1 VGVKQSTTM
10 RVLRPRYL
18 TIAAADLAGAVTAAI
33 ILVPAVKFAYR
44 SGSSHIMLETATA
57 MIAVIAAVLVYGR
70 FRHGGSMSD
79 LLLLVALCFF
89 AAPKFIVPYVAG
101 AISGSPSRFVAWS
114 MLVASII
121 GAALFTLAAFLPER
135 RLSRPGASAGLVAAA
150 AIAGAVAVAYVLALL
165 STHLPLGLDPSV
177 SNARYPQFAAP
188 AIIGFELAGL
198 VFFGASAVGF
208 TRRAEWSGDEFT
220 SWLAASAA
228 LASFSRLNYILFP
241 SLDSQWVY
249 PADLLRLGAYL
260 LILVGAAR
268 EIRRNQRDV
277 ARGGILEE
285 RRRMARELHDGLA
298 QELSFLV
305 TKSRELVEGVIEPDQ
320 RELRRLAGAAERA
333 LDESRR
339 AITALSAPLDE
350 SLESAIAQTVDL
362 VANRVGVRA
371 ETVVDPGIN
380 VPPAMREAL
389 LRIVREAVTNATRHG
404 GASRVHVEFANGDIL
419 RLTVR
424 DNGTGFDPTAATRD
438 SDGFGLTTMAERVHA
453 IGGELRVSSRPA
465 EGTQI
470 EVTIP

>member
-1 VGVKQSTTM
+1 MG
-10 RVLRPRYL
+10 VLRPRYL

-33 ILVPAVKFAYR
+33 ILLPGIKFAYR
-44 SGSSHIMLETATA
+44 SDSSHLMLETATA

-70 FRHGGSMSD
+70 FRNGGSMSD

-89 AAPKFIVPYVAG
+89 SAPKFIVPYIAGPVAG
-101 AISGSPSRFVAWS
+101 SPTRFTAWS
-114 MLVASII
+114 MLLASLI

-150 AIAGAVAVAYVLALL
+150 AIAGAVAIAYVLGLL
-165 STHLPLGLDPSV
+165 STHLPLGLDPSS

-188 AIIGFELAGL
+188 ALVGFELTGL
-198 VFFGASAVGF
+198 LLFGAAAIGF
-208 TRRAEWSGDEFT
+208 TRRAEWNGDEFT

-228 LASFSRLNYILFP
+228 LASFARLNYIFFP
-241 SLDSQWVY
+241 SLYTEWVY
-249 PADLLRLGAYL
+249 PADLLRLGAYV

-268 EIRRNQRDV
+268 EIRRNQREV
-277 ARGGILEE
+277 ARSGILEE

-305 TKSRELVEGVIEPDQ
+305 TKSRELVEGVMEPNQ

-350 SLESAIAQTVDL
+350 SLESAMAQTVDQI
-362 VANRVGVRA
+362 ANRVGARA

-380 VPPAMREAL
+380 VSPAMREAL

-404 GASRVHVEFANGDIL
+404 GASRVRVEFANGDVL

-424 DNGTGFDPTAATRD
+424 DNGTGFDPTAAARD

-465 EGTQI
+465 EGTEI
-470 EVTIP
+470 EVTIA